1 MEVGINFIPGLVDPK
16 LQAVMIYFTHE
27 TSDAKSTVRAAAKLL
42 AHRINFTPGIAAT
55 LKDSHDY
62 FHT

>member
-27 TSDAKSTVRAAAKLL
+27 TSDAKM

-55 LKDSHDY
+55 LKGSHEY